1 MAMPWQ
7 RAETIPTSTGDSTDT
22 QGAGEGAF
30 HPLKNSDTHRPAR
43 DYCYLYLT
51 QRKPNTKV
59 E

>member
-7 RAETIPTSTGDSTDT
+7 RAEMIPTSTGDSADT

-30 HPLKNSDTHRPAR
+30 HPLMNSDTHCPAR
-43 DYCYLYLT
+43 VYCYLYLT
-51 QRKPNTKV
+51 QGKPYTKV